1 MTGVGVVLPKE
12 ALNEMQPLFSLA
24 REAKEET

>member
-1 MTGVGVVLPKE
+1 MTGPAIVPPKE

-24 REAKEET
+24 REAKGET